1 MLKINKITSHSAIDF
16 AAEELKK
23 YLRMMMPEGGDIKIS
38 YNPSAADGFLL
49 GLMQDFGLDTSD
61 AEDTEL
67 DDILYIDTT
76 ATGGIIAGDNPRS
89 VLLAVYEYLRQ
100 NGSRWLYPGIDG
112 EYIPMKP
119 IEPVKYRHK
128 PDMRYRGWCN
138 EGAESQSAMLETI
151 DFCPKVGM
159 NVYMLEF
166 RIPTFYY
173 DCYYD
178 HNHNTEN
185 RAPEHITEMQVLQWK
200 RQCETEIAKRGL
212 QLHDIGHGWT
222 VDAFGI
228 DSMGGW
234 SKYDSDRLTEEQKQY
249 LPLRNGVR
257 ELFNNQPVNTQFCMS
272 NPEARRLFVKYVC
285 DYAEKHANSDYLH
298 IWLADARNNHCECD
312 ECRSKLPSDWY
323 VILMNELDEAFSARG
338 ITTRVVFI
346 AYFDTLWAPKTE
358 KINNPSRF
366 ALLFAPI
373 TRSYTESLP
382 KGELSKKPL
391 PFALN
396 QNQYPKDLEENLAYL
411 PLWDKNP
418 HGTNIAYEYHFW
430 VHQVYDLS
438 GIYLANRINEDIKA
452 YRDFGFGGI
461 IEDGSQRS
469 TFPNGLALYT
479 YARTLYDTSLSSE
492 EILEDYFS
500 HIYGTEWEKFRDYLI
515 ELGEALPFEMLEVGL
530 LLMTPGG
537 EDEKRAMI
545 TRPEYTER
553 LSRVRE
559 ITTRGR
565 ELIRTHYNSD
575 ARVQTVSVRLLERHA
590 ELCDMLADALIERTR
605 DNLAEALEL
614 FHKARVEF
622 GKYEREIERYF
633 DHFLCFD
640 SLRTIFNAPAEKD
653 GQAV

>member
-1 MLKINKITSHSAIDF
+1 MIYINKKSSHSVIDF

-23 YLRMMMPEGGDIKIS
+23 YLRMMMPEGGDVKIS
-38 YNPSAADGFLL
+38 YSPEAEGGFLL
-49 GLMQDFGLDTSD
+49 GVMADFGLDTSD
-61 AEDTEL
+61 ALDTEL
-67 DDILYIDTT
+67 DDILYIDCEGV
-76 ATGGIIAGDNPRS
+76 GGIIAGDNPRS

-100 NGSRWLYPGIDG
+100 NGCRWLYPGVDG
-112 EYIPMKP
+112 EYIPMRSVK
-119 IEPVKYRHK
+119 PVKYRKK

-138 EGAESQSAMLETI
+138 EGAESQTAMLETI

-178 HNHNTEN
+178 HSHNTEN
-185 RAPEHITEMQVLQWK
+185 RAPEHITEEQVLQWK
-200 RQCETEIAKRGL
+200 RQCEVEIAKRGL

-249 LPLRNGVR
+249 LPLINGVR
-257 ELFNNQPVNTQFCMS
+257 SLFNNQPVNTQFCMS
-272 NPEARRLFVKYVC
+272 NKRAREMFVEYVC
-285 DYAEKHANSDYLH
+285 EYAERHSNSDYLH
-298 IWLADARNNHCECD
+298 IWLADARNNHCECE
-312 ECRSKLPSDWY
+312 ECRRKLPSDWY
-323 VILMNELDEAFSARG
+323 VMLMNQLDRAFTERD
-338 ITTRVVFI
+338 IKTRIVFI
-346 AYFDTLWAPKTE
+346 AYFDTLWSPRSE
-358 KINNPSRF
+358 KINNPARF
-366 ALLFAPI
+366 AMLFAPI

-382 KGELSKKPL
+382 EGELSKKPQ
-391 PFALN
+391 PFTLN
-396 QNQYPKDLEENLAYL
+396 ENLYPKDLEENLSYL
-411 PLWDKNP
+411 KGWDAIP

-438 GIYLANRINEDIKA
+438 GIYLARRINEDIKA

-479 YARTLYDTSLSSE
+479 YARTLYDTSLCAE
-492 EILEDYFS
+492 EILEDYYS
-500 HIYGTEWEKFRDYLI
+500 HIYGEEWQDFRDYLNALS
-515 ELGEALPFEMLEVGL
+515 ESLPFEMLEVGL

-537 EDEKRAMI
+537 EEEKRAML
-545 TRPEYTER
+545 TRPEYTES

-559 ITTRGR
+559 ITNRGR
-565 ELIRTHYNSD
+565 ELIKSHYNSPV
-575 ARVQTVSVRLLERHA
+575 RVQTVSVRLLEKHA
-590 ELCDMLADALIERTR
+590 ELCDMLADALIERTK
-605 DNLAEALEL
+605 DNLEGALEL

-622 GKYEREIERYF
+622 GKCEREIERYF